1 MKSGQEQNMNKKPL
15 LLFLILL
22 MFFLGNFFTRKN
34 KDSPVTAPSSTI
46 LAAWNNHTDNIQV
59 SGSGRVIKLLPDDNR
74 GTRHQKFI
82 VRVNKDLT
90 VLIAHN
96 IDLAP
101 RVKGLKKGDSIS
113 FYGEYEWNQKGGV
126 IHWTHHDPGK
136 KHPDGWLQHNGKKYR

>member
-1 MKSGQEQNMNKKPL
+1 MNKKPL
-15 LLFLILL
+15 LLFVVLL
-22 MFFLGNFFTRKN
+22 MLFLGNYFVRQN
-34 KDSPVTAPSSTI
+34 NNSPADGPSSTI
-46 LAAWNNHTDNIQV
+46 LSAWNNHTGNIQV

-82 VRVNKDLT
+82 VKVDRDLT

-101 RVKGLKKGDSIS
+101 RVKGLKKGDTVS
-113 FYGEYEWNQKGGV
+113 FYGEYEWNKKGGV

-136 KHPDGWLQHNGKKYR
+136 KHPDGWLQLNGRKYW